1 MLNTT
6 QVKDLVRTRFNV
18 AKQVWLNKCYSN
30 YTEIDDKR
38 NMGFLTWDVLTD
50 TELKALE
57 KEVGCK
63 RVKQTGVYKIGCTV
77 ACFVLQ
83 CKHNKN
89 ALGGQYAS

>member
-18 AKQVWLNKCYSN
+18 AGEVWLNKCYSN

-38 NMGFLTWDVLTD
+38 NMCFTAWELLTD
-50 TELKALE
+50 AELKALE

-63 RVKQTGVYKIGCTV
+63 RVKQTGVYYIGRGY
-77 ACFVLQ
+77 
-83 CKHNKN
+83 N
-89 ALGGQYAS
+89 AWAHYLRFIHVQYDK